1 MNIFLVSNQHNILTS
16 KTQQQRKL
24 LVYTHNLLTA
34 VQRRYV
40 CNTGF
45 CFLITAIFK
54 STILWINLM
63 WCEMLR
69 INPVFCE
76 ITTVDAEPKH
86 RSYSKKTQQ
95 QRKLLV

>member
-1 MNIFLVSNQHNILTS
+1 MYNNHSGVTFGV
-16 KTQQQRKL
+16 
-24 LVYTHNLLTA
+24 
-34 VQRRYV
+34 RRYA

-45 CFLITAIFK
+45 CFLITPIFK
-54 STILWINLM
+54 SSILRINLM